1 MKTMFEE
8 IGVTYRREGDYL
20 LPNLELPDQ
29 NDIAHIGKYSRMRLH
44 YLREQKHAL
53 YTGLLLSGKLN
64 EHLHEVDERAEKQVD
79 EIVTA
84 MAKADGTDEALKARD
99 QLRWVGLMNNY
110 RSCAEELVLK
120 EVIYE

>member
-29 NDIAHIGKYSRMRLH
+29 KNIAPIGKYGRMRLH

-53 YTGLLLSGKLN
+53 YTSLLLFGKLN
-64 EHLHEVDERAEKQVD
+64 EHLHEVDERAEKQIE

-84 MAKADGTDEALKARD
+84 MAKADGTGEALKARD
-99 QLRWVGLMNNY
+99 QLHWVGLMSNY
-110 RSCAEELVLK
+110 RSCAEEIVLK
-120 EVIYE
+120 EVVYG

>member
-29 NDIAHIGKYSRMRLH
+29 NDIAPIGKYGRMRLH

-53 YTGLLLSGKLN
+53 YTGLLLSDKLN
-64 EHLHEVDERAEKQVD
+64 EHLHEVDEHAEKQVD
-79 EIVTA
+79 EIVSA

-120 EVIYE
+120 EVVYE

>member
-1 MKTMFEE
+1 MKTIFEE

-20 LPNLELPDQ
+20 LPNLELSDQ
-29 NDIAHIGKYSRMRLH
+29 NDIAPIGKYGRMRLH

-53 YTGLLLSGKLN
+53 YTGLLLSDKLN
-64 EHLHEVDERAEKQVD
+64 EHLHEVDERAEKQIE
-79 EIVTA
+79 EIETA

-110 RSCAEELVLK
+110 RSCAEELVLR
-120 EVIYE
+120 EVVYE

>member
-8 IGVTYRREGDYL
+8 MGVTYRREGDYL

-29 NDIAHIGKYSRMRLH
+29 NKIAPLGKYGRMRMH

-53 YTGLLLSGKLN
+53 YTGPLISGKLN
-64 EHLHEVDERAEKQVD
+64 EHLQEVDGRAEKQVYK
-79 EIVTA
+79 IVTA
-84 MAKADGTDEALKARD
+84 MAKADGTDEAFKARN
-99 QLRWVGLMNNY
+99 QIRWVGLMNNY

-120 EVIYE
+120 EVVYE